1 MSRLNYNHLRYF
13 RAVAHEGHLTRASEL
28 LNLSQSALSVQI
40 KRLEAELG
48 HPLFDRIGKRLVLT
62 EAGRIALDHADTIF
76 ATGDE
81 LLATLGASGQSQRVL
96 RVGALATLSRN
107 FQIGFLGPLLGA
119 GDVEI
124 VLRAGSQGELLSALA
139 DHALDLVLTNTQPP
153 RDAATGFVTKPIAD
167 QPVSL
172 IGHRDIAPAP
182 LADLVKT
189 YPLVLPSH
197 PSALRSGFDTI
208 CERDGLSPRL
218 AAEVDDMAMLRLF
231 ARESQALTLVPPIV
245 VRDELAE
252 GSLIECC
259 AIPQLREQFL
269 AVTAR
274 RRFPNPLLAQV
285 LR

>member
-1 MSRLNYNHLRYF
+1 MNYNHLRYF
-13 RAVAHEGHLTRASEL
+13 RAVAHEGHLTRAAEL

-40 KRLEAELG
+40 KKLEEQLG
-48 HPLFDRIGKRLVLT
+48 HPLFDRVGKQLVLT

-81 LLATLGASGQSQRVL
+81 LIATLGAAGQSQRVL

-139 DHALDLVLTNTQPP
+139 DHALDLVLTNTHPP

-172 IGHRDIAPAP
+172 IGHPDITPAP
-182 LADLVKT
+182 LPELVAR

-197 PSALRSGFDTI
+197 PSALRSGFDAL
-208 CERDGLSPRL
+208 CERAGLSPRL

-269 AVTAR
+269 AVTAK
-274 RRFPNPLLAQV
+274 RRFPNPLLGEV
-285 LR
+285 LG

>member
-1 MSRLNYNHLRYF
+1 MSRLNYHHLRYF
-13 RAVAHEGHLTRASEL
+13 RAVAHEGHLTRAAEL

-48 HPLFDRIGKRLVLT
+48 HPLFDRVGKRLVLT

-81 LLATLGASGQSQRVL
+81 L
-96 RVGALATLSRN
+96 LATLSRN

-172 IGHRDIAPAP
+172 IGHPNITPAP
-182 LADLVKT
+182 LSELVKT

-197 PSALRSGFDTI
+197 PSALRSGSGSGFDTI
-208 CERDGLSPRL
+208 CECEGLSPRL

-274 RRFPNPLLAQV
+274 RRFPNPLLGEV
-285 LR
+285 LG